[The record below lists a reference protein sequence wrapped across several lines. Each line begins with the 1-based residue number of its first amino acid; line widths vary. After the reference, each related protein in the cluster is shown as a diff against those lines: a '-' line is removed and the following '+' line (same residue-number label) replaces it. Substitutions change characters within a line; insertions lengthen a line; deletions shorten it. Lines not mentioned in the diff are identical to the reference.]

1 MIRLITGFDTHR
13 LRRRRA
19 RIDRLGVIG
28 MANCSRLAEGLVG
41 PVAERF
47 GPTDH
52 RAWDDNLVIVA
63 GSLAVMAALG
73 NVTG

>member
-1 MIRLITGFDTHR
+1 
-13 LRRRRA
+13 
-19 RIDRLGVIG
+19 
-28 MANCSRLAEGLVG
+28 MANCSRLAKGLVG

>member
-1 MIRLITGFDTHR
+1 SGRQTTG
-13 LRRRRA
+13 
-19 RIDRLGVIG
+19 
-28 MANCSRLAEGLVG
+28 
-41 PVAERF
+41 
-47 GPTDH
+47 H